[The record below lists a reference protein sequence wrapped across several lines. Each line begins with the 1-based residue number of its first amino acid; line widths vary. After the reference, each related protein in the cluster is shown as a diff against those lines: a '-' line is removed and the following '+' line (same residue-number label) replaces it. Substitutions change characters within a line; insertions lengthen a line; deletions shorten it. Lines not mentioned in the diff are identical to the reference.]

1 MINQQNFETQALMF
15 DALASACQTS
25 LQDALE
31 TKKQASFV
39 VSGGRTPIALFERM
53 VEANLPWGKIDLALV
68 DERWVPGTHERSN
81 ALLVQNHLLNTLASR
96 GMAIPQFTGL
106 YHPTETAAESV
117 AVCEAQYQEIARPFD
132 ITILGMGPAGHTA
145 SLFPHAKGL
154 EHALSNRD
162 SIASIVAQPSEVTG
176 EEVERMTL
184 TRHGILN
191 SKKVVLVVTGQDKLD
206 VLNTALKG
214 DNIAEMPVRAI
225 LNQNQLSIE
234 VYWAP

>member
-1 MINQQNFETQALMF
+1 MINEQHFESQALMF
-15 DALASACQTS
+15 DALASVCQES
-25 LQDALE
+25 LQDALK
-31 TKKQASFV
+31 TKNQASFV

-53 VEANLPWGKIDLALV
+53 VEANLPWEKIALALV

-81 ALLVQNHLLNTLASR
+81 ALLVQNHLLNTLESR
-96 GMAIPQFTGL
+96 GMPTPQFTGL

-132 ITILGMGPAGHTA
+132 ITLLGMGPDGHTA
-145 SLFPHAKGL
+145 SLFPHANGL
-154 EHALSNRD
+154 EHALNTRD
-162 SIASIVAQPSEVTG
+162 TIASIVAQSSEVTG
-176 EEVERMTL
+176 EEIERMTL

-191 SKKVVLVVTGQDKLD
+191 SKKVVLVVTGKDKLA
-206 VLNTALKG
+206 VLKTALKG
-214 DNIAEMPVRAI
+214 DDIAEMPVRAI

>member
-132 ITILGMGPAGHTA
+132 ITILGMGPDGHTA

-154 EHALSNRD
+154 EHALSTRD